1 MFKYTYSFLYGLAT
15 LVFSYL
21 AFAVTG
27 LVAFWVWEALIEWF
41 PSVFPDYSPILDARE
56 YNRATHTVSVIGT
69 VLAIFI
75 TSLIVTRLDNG
86 RDELIIKKTEGFYR
100 IPEIMPFYYKTY
112 ALADLVSS
120 LINTAIIAGLIIPS
134 YLISTDE
141 VNAFTNAVKG
151 FRSFHI
157 GTLYNGEDPVIFVIS
172 VFLIF
177 YISKLIAGIHGLKR
191 WRSSWLS
198 FNY

>member
-1 MFKYTYSFLYGLAT
+1 MFKYTYSILYGLAT
-15 LVFSYL
+15 LICSYL
-21 AFAVTG
+21 AFALTG
-27 LVAFWVWEALIEWF
+27 LVSFWVWEALTEWF
-41 PSVFPDYSPILDARE
+41 PSVFHDYSPVLEVKE
-56 YNRATHTVSVIGT
+56 YQRATHTVSVIGT
-69 VLAIFI
+69 VLAIFL

-86 RDELIIKKTEGFYR
+86 RDEMIIKKTEGFYR

-112 ALADLVSS
+112 ALPDLVSS
-120 LINTAIIAGLIIPS
+120 LVNTAVISTLIISS

-157 GTLYNGEDPVIFVIS
+157 GVLYDGENHVIFVLA
-172 VFLIF
+172 VFLLF
-177 YISKLIAGIHGLKR
+177 YLSKLIAGIHGLKK
-191 WRSSWLS
+191 WRSAWLS